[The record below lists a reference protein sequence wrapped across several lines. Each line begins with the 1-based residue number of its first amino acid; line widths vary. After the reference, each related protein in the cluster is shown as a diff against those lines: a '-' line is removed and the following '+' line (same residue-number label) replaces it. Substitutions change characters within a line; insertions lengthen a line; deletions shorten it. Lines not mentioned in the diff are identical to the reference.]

1 MENNAG
7 TISAVLGGL
16 AIVGIVILSVL
27 AAPVG
32 AVIGGSCVIVG
43 LVAGSV
49 LTGITYFQRDSE
61 VLTRNARSDEQTA
74 LLRPTSQIA
83 MSKNRVNLE
92 EMKTSHSKKR
102 TMAQA
107 AKIEARDALFQS
119 AQLLQLDPSKKG
131 LAFEDYL
138 KAAELGKEESLIP
151 LTTLAEEMNPQQQL
165 KLSQFYGTFLKNEE
179 KADYWQKKGMETQRF
194 QLKK

>member
-49 LTGITYFQRDSE
+49 WKGITYFQRDSE
-61 VLTRNARSDEQTA
+61 VLTRNA
-74 LLRPTSQIA
+74 
-83 MSKNRVNLE
+83 
-92 EMKTSHSKKR
+92 
-102 TMAQA
+102 
-107 AKIEARDALFQS
+107 
-119 AQLLQLDPSKKG
+119 
-131 LAFEDYL
+131 
-138 KAAELGKEESLIP
+138 
-151 LTTLAEEMNPQQQL
+151 
-165 KLSQFYGTFLKNEE
+165 
-179 KADYWQKKGMETQRF
+179 
-194 QLKK
+194 